1 MYTACL
7 PRWVHVFSERVEGV
21 RAPALRGAAPHREAD
36 RLICVYNMYV
46 CVRVCVCVGGWV
58 RVWASV
64 LNGSIDLWSPPIYL
78 FTGHLVQQ
86 RQR

>member
-46 CVRVCVCVGGWV
+46 CVRVCVCVGGCV
-58 RVWASV
+58 CGQV
-64 LNGSIDLWSPPIYL
+64 Y
-78 FTGHLVQQ
+78 
-86 RQR
+86 